1 MQISIS
7 SNRSISKIEFISEEL
22 ELLSVS
28 ENTLVVLTPVS
39 PTERQIEF
47 LIKVT
52 DLEGNVVSKVDTLS
66 IVSYEHNLP
75 HFTTLSQNH
84 TENYIS
90 EDYSVFNFSFEA
102 IHTNESYTQ
111 TLCYPTVNDCSEQDG
126 TFTNDMHNS
135 NYGDFNGDGY
145 EDLVVSWAVFPHTLE
160 RETTKSTI
168 EIYLND
174 QKGRLIKDHDFFF
187 DRLPPERMMN
197 YRVLVDDFNQD
208 GIDDIFAGTSGLH
221 KRNPDG
227 TWYFKGDSHVL
238 LISDTGVMVD
248 ASSIIEG
255 NDGLSAHDASSGDV
269 NGDGYPDILSGRKL
283 FINNKGI
290 SFTDDT
296 EKLPEV
302 WKQNYQKYQYPM
314 SSLLEDFN
322 GDGLAEIVIFW
333 NDDEENTDPPLPEIL
348 MSDINKS
355 VKYWEM
361 QTLTE
366 GYFGSGRTKFNYA
379 AAEDIDSDGDK
390 DIVVGT
396 TRSTPY
402 YMGRFIQIFINDGQ
416 GYFTDE
422 SLSKI
427 GEQPRSLNSDDPS
440 VNVECITHGEG
451 ALFLRDYEGDGDLDI
466 FDQTAANAPS
476 HCPGMNI
483 YINDGT
489 GTFKKDST
497 TQFAW
502 VTGNQ
507 ISDFDYEVDGSP
519 INRAIPLDLDKK
531 NRLDFAAEVHAPSS
545 ENIRYLYQ
553 IISDS
558 D

>member
-1 MQISIS
+1 M
-7 SNRSISKIEFISEEL
+7 
-22 ELLSVS
+22 
-28 ENTLVVLTPVS
+28 VLTPIS
-39 PTERQIEF
+39 PIDRQIEF

-52 DLEGNVVSKVDTLS
+52 DFEGNEVSKVDTLS

-126 TFTNDMHNS
+126 TFTHDMHNS

-333 NDDEENTDPPLPEIL
+333 NDDEENTDPPFPEIL
-348 MSDINKS
+348 MSDIN
-355 VKYWEM
+355 
-361 QTLTE
+361 
-366 GYFGSGRTKFNYA
+366 
-379 AAEDIDSDGDK
+379 
-390 DIVVGT
+390 
-396 TRSTPY
+396 
-402 YMGRFIQIFINDGQ
+402 
-416 GYFTDE
+416 
-422 SLSKI
+422 
-427 GEQPRSLNSDDPS
+427 
-440 VNVECITHGEG
+440 
-451 ALFLRDYEGDGDLDI
+451 
-466 FDQTAANAPS
+466 
-476 HCPGMNI
+476 
-483 YINDGT
+483 
-489 GTFKKDST
+489 
-497 TQFAW
+497 
-502 VTGNQ
+502 
-507 ISDFDYEVDGSP
+507 
-519 INRAIPLDLDKK
+519 
-531 NRLDFAAEVHAPSS
+531 
-545 ENIRYLYQ
+545 Q
-553 IISDS
+553 IIILGNADLNRGLFW
-558 D
+558 